1 MRPLLIVMV
10 VLIAVVFA
18 AARYMHESSAARDA
32 SASRAVVSEPAA
44 PALSLEERAAR
55 AQGTS
60 LPPEVPRSNPRQT
73 TDNPVERVESA
84 VPSRQYRCDGR
95 TRCPQMH
102 SCEEATW
109 FLRNCPGTKM
119 DGDNDGVPC
128 EDQFCVGR

>member
-10 VLIAVVFA
+10 ILIAVVFA
-18 AARYMHESSAARDA
+18 AGRYMHESSAARDE
-32 SASRAVVSEPAA
+32 SASQAVVSQATA
-44 PALSLEERAAR
+44 PPLSLEERAAR

-60 LPPEVPRSNPRQT
+60 LPPEVPRSYPREA
-73 TDNPVERVESA
+73 TDDPVERVESA
-84 VPSRQYRCDGR
+84 LPSRQFSCDGR

-109 FLRNCPGTKM
+109 FLRNCAGTKM

-128 EDQFCVGR
+128 EDQFCVRR